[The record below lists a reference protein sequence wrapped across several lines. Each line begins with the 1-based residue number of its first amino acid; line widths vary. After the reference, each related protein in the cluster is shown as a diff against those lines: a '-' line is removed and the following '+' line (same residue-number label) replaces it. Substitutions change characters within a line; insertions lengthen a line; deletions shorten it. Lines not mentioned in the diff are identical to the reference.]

1 MNRITAFILSILI
14 LYACGSKQ
22 ENTETEN
29 IAVKPSLVVG
39 IGKVTPMGGVVQ
51 LAAPSS
57 GIVKEINV
65 TPGEIVKK
73 GDLVLTL
80 YSSDEEL
87 AIKEVNSRILSQEIS
102 VESARFI
109 LEQERIAYN
118 DKRRQL
124 DDAKD
129 LLKAGATTGENVRT
143 LQSEFDQKTEQLKK
157 LENDY
162 KLQQSQLNELKVQ
175 RDSRANEL
183 SKTQFLAPSDGILLD
198 IIPRVGEAVSLH
210 QQYGRLSPDKPLVV
224 TAEIDEMFADKLLIG
239 QSCQINLHGETE
251 LAASGKIIRVSPDL
265 KNKSLFSDSGTDLQD
280 RRIREIEV
288 SLDELNKTLL
298 IESKVECTVQ
308 IN

>member
-288 SLDELNKTLL
+288 SLDEINKTLL